1 MQRTIKIIVVC
12 LVSLFCMHGVHA
24 QSSFI
29 RQALPATNGLRL
41 LRTPLDSTN
50 TPASLSG
57 KSIPANFYTQ
67 HLSFFCEKEFKM
79 EKSTGV
85 PFRFRLGSIESCNKL
100 EGKR

>member
-12 LVSLFCMHGVHA
+12 LVSLFCVDHLQA
-24 QSSFI
+24 QSSFVSKP
-29 RQALPATNGLRL
+29 LPLPSTPRFFH
-41 LRTPLDSTN
+41 TPLDSTA
-50 TPASLSG
+50 TIGLPSG

-67 HLSFFCEKEFKM
+67 HLGFFCEKEFKL

-85 PFRFRLGSIESCNKL
+85 PFRFRLGSLESCNKL